1 VVAVQVDIEL
11 ALFIFLPGNRRLLL
25 LVAAVLAALVLATAT
40 WVQPEVAD
48 QTLFLVALLLLAA
61 VVAVFV
67 QAPALRHLVGLVVEV
82 VAAPLAL
89 LEPQVKVMLALTQ
102 LQGIKAVAVV
112 GPAQRQP
119 T

>member
-1 VVAVQVDIEL
+1 VAVLVAIEL
-11 ALFIFLPGNRRLLL
+11 ALFIFLPGNRRLSL
-25 LVAAVLAALVLATAT
+25 LVAVVLVALVLATAT

-48 QTLFLVALLLLAA
+48 QTLFLAALLLLVA

-67 QAPALRHLVGLVVEV
+67 QAPAPQRLVGLVVEV
-82 VAAPLAL
+82 VVLVLAL

-102 LQGIKAVAVV
+102 LQGIKAVAVA
-112 GPAQRQP
+112 GPVQRQP